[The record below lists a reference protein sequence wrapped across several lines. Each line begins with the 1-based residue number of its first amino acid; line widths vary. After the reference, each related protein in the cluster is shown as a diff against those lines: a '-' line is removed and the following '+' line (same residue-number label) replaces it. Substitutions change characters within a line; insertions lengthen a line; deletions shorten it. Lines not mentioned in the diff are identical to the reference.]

1 VTLAIRWTRRSLRRL
16 DEIGQYISTENAP
29 AAARVIDRLVSIVDL
44 LSDVP
49 VMGRTGRIPG
59 TRELVIPRLPYIL
72 VYRLTARTVDILT
85 ILHASQRWP
94 KELG

>member
-1 VTLAIRWTRRSLRRL
+1 M
-16 DEIGQYISTENAP
+16 
-29 AAARVIDRLVSIVDL
+29 VDL

-49 VMGRTGRIPG
+49 EMGRAGRIPG

-72 VYRLTARTVDILT
+72 VYRLTTSTVDILT